1 MSATSERVRAELQTQ
16 TGVDFRRYAD
26 DDLIDAV
33 TGWTG
38 LLGLAKDFAISFLIG
53 LSVILAA
60 VIVAL
65 ATGMEAEADAGL
77 IVGGVVAG
85 LGVMVGFFALR
96 ARRRGPAEA
105 AKVFDLT
112 GGMVDRVAE
121 DVATGRVTVTPA
133 QAVRG
138 LALVAAAPALT
149 RVAQRRFPLL
159 GTLAAPAV
167 GAFLTRILA
176 RVWPKGSDGPPLVGL
191 EETARRLNE
200 AVLSAETAVLPKFT
214 KAVRWATLPIL
225 LAGGVLVVIGIVT
238 AVLSVATA

>member
-105 AKVFDLT
+105 A
-112 GGMVDRVAE
+112 GPGS
-121 DVATGRVTVTPA
+121 G
-133 QAVRG
+133 
-138 LALVAAAPALT
+138 
-149 RVAQRRFPLL
+149 LL
-159 GTLAAPAV
+159 GL
-167 GAFLTRILA
+167 
-176 RVWPKGSDGPPLVGL
+176 
-191 EETARRLNE
+191 RLN
-200 AVLSAETAVLPKFT
+200 SATP
-214 KAVRWATLPIL
+214 PI
-225 LAGGVLVVIGIVT
+225 GSSTISRTGM
-238 AVLSVATA
+238 